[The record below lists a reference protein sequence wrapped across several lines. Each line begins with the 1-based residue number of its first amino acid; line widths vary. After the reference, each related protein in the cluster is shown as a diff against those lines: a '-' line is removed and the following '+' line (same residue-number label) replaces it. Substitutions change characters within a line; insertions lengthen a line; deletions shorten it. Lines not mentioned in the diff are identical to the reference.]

1 MKTRNQAKR
10 QRQSTG
16 EDDLVSKSGH
26 DTKANELWFEIIN
39 EKDFV
44 KHPPICFT
52 YRKRKVLHKPREEWT
67 SGTLAD
73 TSEEAVNP
81 FLKRVGSLGS
91 RELKDDSASK
101 LDNRPKGKEKQIKY
115 DRHAQNIS
123 EVDGSSG
130 HAKLENSIPLKADGR
145 SPQQAK
151 SELEDVMAD
160 SDWEDG
166 SNPNL
171 NSESSHP
178 GHINKDIAIEFDASP
193 GTSKRKSVRR
203 ASAEE
208 KQVAEL
214 VHRTHLLCLLGR
226 GRLID
231 SACDDPLIQLPLV
244 GSNMK
249 RPLILLAYDEAAP
262 LASLLSLLPA
272 ELLNLLKVADL
283 TVDALGSL
291 VNWFH
296 INFHVR
302 SSSSD
307 RSFHS
312 ALARALETHEGT
324 PEESFQDSHSYF
336 ATITVLDSYW
346 RNSTC
351 RCFICGTVQSI
362 ESFNT
367 VRFSARQLATFSM
380 MVSLTHAVGKDVVST
395 ILSVEMIIHCRLVAS
410 DSGFID
416 YPVVPRFVSI
426 LDAASLKP
434 DADKSEDMS
443 QGRKVGKGVFDSS
456 TVMVTQPSEASIS
469 SGKQSAPVDA
479 ENVASVDKKN
489 ASEASAKASYQRKVK
504 KSGRT
509 ISQDTDSTTG
519 DQLNE
524 RRVDI
529 FACEAQNPTSDACA
543 ATTSEGSK
551 RKGDVEFE
559 MQMEMA
565 LSATAVETSKV
576 NLDTDVKNS
585 HSSISNFSPFKR
597 SKKIRCEESSSF
609 SQGISTAVGSRKVGA
624 PMYWAEVYCS
634 GDNSTGKWVHVD
646 AVNAIIDGEQKVEAA
661 AAACKTSLR
670 YVVAFAGRG
679 AKDVTRR
686 YCAKWYMIASHRVDS
701 TWWDTVLRPLKEL
714 ESRAI
719 GGTCRLSDKSSMS
732 VIRGDVKKEEHAS
745 VSSFFFA
752 TRTSLE
758 DMELETK
765 ALTEPL
771 PTNQQA
777 YRSHHLYALERW
789 LTKYQILHPKGP
801 ILGFCSGHPV
811 YPRAC
816 VQMLHTKERWLREGL
831 QLKVDELPVKVL
843 KRSVKLNKGKFPGDE
858 DDENDCVGPGG
869 TINLYGKWQTEPLRL
884 LPAENGIVPKNERG
898 QVDLWSEK
906 CLPPGTVHL
915 GFPRIFAVAKKLEID
930 YAPAMVGFEF
940 RNGRSVPLYD
950 GIVVCTEFKD
960 TILEAYAEEEER
972 RGADERR
979 KNEAQAI
986 SRWYQ
991 LLSSII
997 TRQRLNNRYA
1007 EGVSNDVQKTYDTFH
1022 HHKSTNREDIQ
1033 KPISHQANEDDPSQ
1047 PDALPQPSEEDHEH
1061 VFLLNDPS
1069 SDDGSTRTKRCR
1081 CGFSIEVEE
1090 F

>member
-26 DTKANELWFEIIN
+26 DTKAN
-39 EKDFV
+39 
-44 KHPPICFT
+44 
-52 YRKRKVLHKPREEWT
+52 
-67 SGTLAD
+67 GTLAD

-231 SACDDPLIQLPLV
+231 SACDDPLIQ
-244 GSNMK
+244 
-249 RPLILLAYDEAAP
+249 
-262 LASLLSLLPA
+262 ASLLSLLPA

-324 PEESFQDSHSYF
+324 PEEV
-336 ATITVLDSYW
+336 A
-346 RNSTC
+346 
-351 RCFICGTVQSI
+351 
-362 ESFNT
+362 
-367 VRFSARQLATFSM
+367 A
-380 MVSLTHAVGKDVVST
+380 
-395 ILSVEMIIHCRLVAS
+395 LSVALFRALNLLT
-410 DSGFID
+410 
-416 YPVVPRFVSI
+416 RFVSI

-679 AKDVTRR
+679 AKDVTR
-686 YCAKWYMIASHRVDS
+686 
-701 TWWDTVLRPLKEL
+701 
-714 ESRAI
+714 
-719 GGTCRLSDKSSMS
+719 
-732 VIRGDVKKEEHAS
+732 
-745 VSSFFFA
+745 
-752 TRTSLE
+752 RTSLE

>member
-26 DTKANELWFEIIN
+26 DTKAN
-39 EKDFV
+39 
-44 KHPPICFT
+44 
-52 YRKRKVLHKPREEWT
+52 
-67 SGTLAD
+67 GTLAD

-231 SACDDPLIQLPLV
+231 SACDDPLIQ
-244 GSNMK
+244 
-249 RPLILLAYDEAAP
+249 
-262 LASLLSLLPA
+262 ASLLSLLPA

-324 PEESFQDSHSYF
+324 PEEV
-336 ATITVLDSYW
+336 A
-346 RNSTC
+346 
-351 RCFICGTVQSI
+351 
-362 ESFNT
+362 
-367 VRFSARQLATFSM
+367 A
-380 MVSLTHAVGKDVVST
+380 
-395 ILSVEMIIHCRLVAS
+395 LSVALFRALNLLT
-410 DSGFID
+410 
-416 YPVVPRFVSI
+416 RFVSI

>member
-1 MKTRNQAKR
+1 M
-10 QRQSTG
+10 
-16 EDDLVSKSGH
+16 
-26 DTKANELWFEIIN
+26 
-39 EKDFV
+39 
-44 KHPPICFT
+44 
-52 YRKRKVLHKPREEWT
+52 
-67 SGTLAD
+67 
-73 TSEEAVNP
+73 
-81 FLKRVGSLGS
+81 
-91 RELKDDSASK
+91 
-101 LDNRPKGKEKQIKY
+101 
-115 DRHAQNIS
+115 
-123 EVDGSSG
+123 
-130 HAKLENSIPLKADGR
+130 
-145 SPQQAK
+145 
-151 SELEDVMAD
+151 
-160 SDWEDG
+160 
-166 SNPNL
+166 
-171 NSESSHP
+171 
-178 GHINKDIAIEFDASP
+178 
-193 GTSKRKSVRR
+193 
-203 ASAEE
+203 
-208 KQVAEL
+208 
-214 VHRTHLLCLLGR
+214 
-226 GRLID
+226 
-231 SACDDPLIQLPLV
+231 
-244 GSNMK
+244 
-249 RPLILLAYDEAAP
+249 
-262 LASLLSLLPA
+262 SLLPA
-272 ELLNLLKVADL
+272 KLLKLSEVTDL
-283 TVDALGSL
+283 TVDALAPL

-296 INFHVR
+296 NNFHVR

-324 PEESFQDSHSYF
+324 SEEV
-336 ATITVLDSYW
+336 A
-346 RNSTC
+346 
-351 RCFICGTVQSI
+351 
-362 ESFNT
+362 
-367 VRFSARQLATFSM
+367 A
-380 MVSLTHAVGKDVVST
+380 
-395 ILSVEMIIHCRLVAS
+395 LSVALFRALNLLT
-410 DSGFID
+410 
-416 YPVVPRFVSI
+416 RFVSI

-443 QGRKVGKGVFDSS
+443 QGKKVGKGVFDSS
-456 TVMVTQPSEASIS
+456 TVMVIRPSEASIS
-469 SGKQSAPVDA
+469 SGKQSAPVDVK
-479 ENVASVDKKN
+479 NVAAVDKKN
-489 ASEASAKASYQRKVK
+489 ASEASAKASYRRKVK

-509 ISQDTDSTTG
+509 IFQDTDSPIG

-524 RRVDI
+524 RTVDKS
-529 FACEAQNPTSDACA
+529 ACEVQNPSSDACVA
-543 ATTSEGSK
+543 RTSEDSK

-565 LSATAVETSKV
+565 LSATAAGTSEV

-585 HSSISNFSPFKR
+585 HSSLSKFSPFKR

-609 SQGISTAVGSRKVGA
+609 SQGISTAVGSRKIGA

-634 GDNSTGKWVHVD
+634 GANSTGKWVHVD
-646 AVNAIIDGEQKVEAA
+646 AVNVIIDGEQKVEAA

-686 YCAKWYMIASHRVDS
+686 YCAKWHMIASHRVDS
-701 TWWDTVLRPLKEL
+701 TWWDLVLRPLKEL
-714 ESRAI
+714 ESRAT

-732 VIRGDVKKEEHAS
+732 VIRDDVKKEEHAS
-745 VSSFFFA
+745 VSSSFSA
-752 TRTSLE
+752 IRTSLE

-843 KRSVKLNKGKFPGDE
+843 KRSVKLNKGKVPGDD

-869 TINLYGKWQTEPLRL
+869 TVNLYGKWQTEPLRL

-972 RGADERR
+972 RGAEERR
-979 KNEAQAI
+979 RNEAQAI

-991 LLSSII
+991 LLSSIV

-1007 EGVSNDVQKTYDTFH
+1007 EGVSNDAENTNCMFYH
-1022 HHKSTNREDIQ
+1022 HHKSTNSEDIP
-1033 KPISHQANEDDPSQ
+1033 KPISQQANEDNPSQ
-1047 PDALPQPSEEDHEH
+1047 PDAMPQLFEEEHEH
-1061 VFLLNDPS
+1061 VFLTHDPS
-1069 SDDGSTRTKRCR
+1069 PDNDCSTRTKRCH

-1090 F
+1090 L

>member
-16 EDDLVSKSGH
+16 EDDLVSESGH
-26 DTKANELWFEIIN
+26 DTKAN
-39 EKDFV
+39 
-44 KHPPICFT
+44 
-52 YRKRKVLHKPREEWT
+52 
-67 SGTLAD
+67 GTLAD
-73 TSEEAVNP
+73 TSEEGVNK
-81 FLKRVGSLGS
+81 FLKRVGSRGS
-91 RELKDDSASK
+91 RGLKEQDNDTHNCGSASK
-101 LDNRPKGKEKQIKY
+101 LDSQPKGKEKQIKY

-130 HAKLENSIPLKADGR
+130 HARLENPIPLNADGG

-178 GHINKDIAIEFDASP
+178 DHINKNIAIEFDASP
-193 GTSKRKSVRR
+193 GTTKRKPIRR

-226 GRLID
+226 GRLVD
-231 SACDDPLIQLPLV
+231 SACDDPLIQ
-244 GSNMK
+244 
-249 RPLILLAYDEAAP
+249 
-262 LASLLSLLPA
+262 ASLLSLLPA
-272 ELLNLLKVADL
+272 KLLKLSEVADL
-283 TVDALGSL
+283 TVDALAPL

-296 INFHVR
+296 SNFHVR

-324 PEESFQDSHSYF
+324 PEEV
-336 ATITVLDSYW
+336 A
-346 RNSTC
+346 
-351 RCFICGTVQSI
+351 
-362 ESFNT
+362 
-367 VRFSARQLATFSM
+367 A
-380 MVSLTHAVGKDVVST
+380 
-395 ILSVEMIIHCRLVAS
+395 LSVALFRALNLLT
-410 DSGFID
+410 
-416 YPVVPRFVSI
+416 RFVSI

-434 DADKSEDMS
+434 DADKSEDMP

-456 TVMVTQPSEASIS
+456 TVMVTRPIEASIS
-469 SGKQSAPVDA
+469 SDV
-479 ENVASVDKKN
+479 ENAVSVDKKN
-489 ASEASAKASYQRKVK
+489 ASETCAKASHQRKVK

-509 ISQDTDSTTG
+509 ISQDTNSTIG

-529 FACEAQNPTSDACA
+529 FACEAQNPS
-543 ATTSEGSK
+543 SEGSK

-565 LSATAVETSKV
+565 LSATAAGTSEV

-585 HSSISNFSPFKR
+585 HSSLSNISPFKR

-609 SQGISTAVGSRKVGA
+609 SQGISTAVGSRKIGA

-714 ESRAI
+714 ESRAT
-719 GGTCRLSDKSSMS
+719 GGTCRLSNKSGM
-732 VIRGDVKKEEHAS
+732 GVKKEEHAS
-745 VSSFFFA
+745 FSA

-843 KRSVKLNKGKFPGDE
+843 KRSLKLNKGKVPGDE

-869 TINLYGKWQTEPLRL
+869 TINLYGKWQTEPLCL

-940 RNGRSVPLYD
+940 RNGRSFPLYD
-950 GIVVCTEFKD
+950 GIVVCSEFKD

-972 RGADERR
+972 RGAEERR

-991 LLSSII
+991 LLSSIV

-1007 EGVSNDVQKTYDTFH
+1007 EGVLNDMIH
-1022 HHKSTNREDIQ
+1022 HHHHHRQSTNSEEDIQ
-1033 KPISHQANEDDPSQ
+1033 KKPISHETNEDDDTSQ
-1047 PDALPQPSEEDHEH
+1047 PDAVPRPFEEEEDHEH
-1061 VFLLNDPS
+1061 VFLTHDPS

-1081 CGFSIEVEE
+1081 CGFSIQVEE